1 MLHMLKMTQS
11 LRTYYQN
18 FVIQLQTIYEISEA
32 ESIANMVFE
41 EILYI
46 KKQHIFF
53 LDKQINDAEIEQ
65 LNTILNKLLT
75 HEPVQ
80 YVLGIADF
88 FGLRFRVNKQVLIPR
103 TETEELVALIIKE
116 VRNLKLQND
125 AVFNIL
131 DIGTGSGCIPIAL
144 KKNLPF
150 AQVTAMDISTDALEV
165 ANENAFL
172 NKTNIEFIEG
182 DILNSQFSIPNSQFS
197 IIISNPPYITQN
209 EKLKMQKNVLH
220 FEPHLALFVSDDNP
234 LLFYN
239 VIADFAKLHLT
250 QNGKLYFEINENFG
264 MEIKIMLENKG
275 YDEVII
281 VKDLQGKNRVVV
293 GSNNI

>member
-1 MLHMLKMTQS
+1 MLHTLKMTQS

-18 FVIQLQTIYEISEA
+18 FVIQLQSIYEISEA
-32 ESIANMVFE
+32 ESIANIVFE

-46 KKQHIFF
+46 KKQHLFF
-53 LDKQINDAEIEQ
+53 LDKQINDIEIAQ
-65 LNTILNKLLT
+65 LNAILNKLLT
-75 HEPVQ
+75 HQPVQ

-103 TETEELVALIIKE
+103 TETEELVTLVIKN
-116 VRNLKLQND
+116 VRNLKLQNNT
-125 AVFNIL
+125 VFNIL

-150 AQVTAMDISTDALEV
+150 AHVTALDISTDALEV

-197 IIISNPPYITQN
+197 IIVSNPPYITQK
-209 EKLKMQKNVLH
+209 EKIEMQKNVLN

-239 VIADFAKLHLT
+239 AIADFSKSHLI
-250 QNGKLYFEINENFG
+250 QNGKLYFEINENYG
-264 MEIKIMLENKG
+264 MDVKTMLENKG
-275 YDEVII
+275 YDEVTI

-293 GSNNI
+293 GSNRF

>member
-1 MLHMLKMTQS
+1 MLKMTQS